1 MYKHIMVPLDGSEVA
16 ECVLPQVEMIT
27 KSSHPAPKITL
38 VRVVTPL
45 RLYGG
50 FEYGGVVEYINPE
63 QIQRLEDD
71 SKKNAEDYLAK
82 QVSRLKKDGITA
94 EAQVTFG
101 MASQTLT
108 KYAEDNGVDL
118 IIIATHGRSG
128 INEWFWG
135 SVAERV
141 LKTSK
146 IPVLMVRPD
155 GCGLKK

>member
-16 ECVLPQVEMIT
+16 ECVIPQLEMVA
-27 KSSHPAPKITL
+27 KSCQPAPKVTL

-45 RLYGG
+45 KLYSG
-50 FEYGGVVEYINPE
+50 FEYCGMVEYISPE

-71 SKKNAEDYLAK
+71 SAKNAKDYLVK
-82 QVSRLKKDGITA
+82 QVNRLKKDGIMA

-155 GCGLKK
+155 GSGLKK

>member
-16 ECVLPQVEMIT
+16 ECVIPQLEMIA
-27 KSSHPAPKITL
+27 KSCQITPKITL

-45 RLYGG
+45 KLYGG
-50 FEYGGVVEYINPE
+50 FDFGGVTEYISPE

-71 SKKNAEDYLAK
+71 SAKNAKDYLVK
-82 QVSRLKKDGITA
+82 QVNRLKKDGITA

-118 IIIATHGRSG
+118 IVIATHGRSG